1 MAVTGHVLGVPLEDI
16 PTLAERLFALL
27 HTDWPAYGL
36 KDRTR
41 PGEAVDLVGSA
52 PELTAYF
59 DQMIDA
65 RRSGDVVA
73 DDLIAQL
80 VATQVDGEWLTNQR
94 IRSLAINFLTAGLS
108 TTNLISNLL
117 YRLMTS
123 EDFDANRPRRSRR
136 DPCGRGGV
144 APVRAAGAV
153 PVSHRQGGHR
163 DRRPRTASWVSGW

>member
-1 MAVTGHVLGVPLEDI
+1 MSAASSIRSPPRADGNIVAELSTPVPVAVTGHVLGVPLEDI
-16 PTLAERLFALL
+16 ADARRSALRTPPHRLAGLRLEGS
-27 HTDWPAYGL
+27 HP
-36 KDRTR
+36 
-41 PGEAVDLVGSA
+41 PGRGGRSRRVG

-65 RRSGDVVA
+65 RRNGDVVA

-80 VATQVDGEWLTNQR
+80 VATQVDGEWLTNRR

-123 EDFDANRPRRSRR
+123 EDFDRRYEQT
-136 DPCGRGGV
+136 
-144 APVRAAGAV
+144 AG
-153 PVSHRQGGHR
+153 
-163 DRRPRTASWVSGW
+163 